1 MSIASMR
8 IPNWLKPENG
18 PIGRGFVAFL
28 DHAPEGVTSRVVMM
42 WFVILYTAFAIV
54 TSGAL
59 GVDPDSLTSFVLGLR
74 PAAGYAGHEPL
85 APWLAGAWFRVLPR
99 VDWAFHLLTTL
110 NAVVGL
116 FFAHRVAR
124 LFLDGDKAIAAL
136 LVLLLTPFYTIMGQS
151 FSPADTMLATWPAA
165 TLCFLR
171 AFTARDLMWSALA
184 GVTSALAVLGDYHSL
199 FLVAGFALAVIA
211 DPRRGAYLRSVA
223 PWLAL
228 AVAAIAFTPHAA
240 WLWGELQR
248 AGPVALAAGSP
259 GDLSRWGMSRS
270 ALGALGAAIL
280 AAVCLTAVRGR
291 GVRDA
296 VTEPDGRMLLVILAA
311 PLVLPLLAAP
321 FMGGG
326 TGGWLL
332 RSWPAAAPWFLVP
345 VILFRPGAAVL
356 TRTAAIRIAALT
368 ALATVVTL
376 AAAPWLAWHPG
387 ETQGREFYQR
397 IAAEA
402 TKDWRLATGQP
413 LRVVT
418 GDTALAAATAFYS
431 SDQPD
436 PQTATAAGDYV
447 AICGA
452 DDAAC
457 VSAEKARVAANTNV
471 QFNSYTIL
479 SPYPGKSDR
488 LGRFFFILV
497 PRPGSSLIHVPDAPR

>member
-1 MSIASMR
+1 MR
-8 IPNWLKPENG
+8 IPDWLKPENG
-18 PIGRGFVAFL
+18 PIGRGFGAFL
-28 DHAPEGVTSRVVMM
+28 DHAAEGVTSRVILM

-59 GVDPDSLTSFVLGLR
+59 GVDPQTLTSFALGLH

-99 VDWAFHLLTTL
+99 IDWASHLLTTL
-110 NAVVGL
+110 NAGVGL

-124 LFLDGDKAIAAL
+124 LFLDGDKAIVAL
-136 LVLLLTPFYTIMGQS
+136 LVLLLTPFYTIMGQTLG
-151 FSPADTMLATWPAA
+151 PADTILATWPAA
-165 TLCFLR
+165 SFCFLR
-171 AFTARDLMWSALA
+171 AFATRDLMWSALA
-184 GVTSALAVLGDYHSL
+184 GITSALAVLGDYGSL

-228 AVAAIAFTPHAA
+228 AAAAITLTPHAA

-248 AGPVALAAGSP
+248 AGSIALNAGSP
-259 GDLSRWGMSRS
+259 GELPRWGLSRS

-280 AAVCLTAVRGR
+280 VAVCLLAVRGR

-296 VTEPDGRMLLVILAA
+296 VAEPDGRMLLIILAA
-311 PLVLPLLAAP
+311 PLVLPLLAMP
-321 FMGGG
+321 V
-326 TGGWLL
+326 TGAGPGL

-345 VILFRPGAAVL
+345 VIVLRPGAAIL
-356 TRTAAIRIAALT
+356 TRRAAIRIAALT
-368 ALATVVTL
+368 ALATVATL

-402 TKDWRLATGQP
+402 TKDWRLATGRP

-418 GDTALAAATAFYS
+418 GDPALAAAAAFYS
-431 SDQPD
+431 SDDPEPQPD
-436 PQTATAAGDYV
+436 PVAGDYV
-447 AICGA
+447 AICRA

-457 VSAEKARVAANTNV
+457 VNAEKARVAGNPNV